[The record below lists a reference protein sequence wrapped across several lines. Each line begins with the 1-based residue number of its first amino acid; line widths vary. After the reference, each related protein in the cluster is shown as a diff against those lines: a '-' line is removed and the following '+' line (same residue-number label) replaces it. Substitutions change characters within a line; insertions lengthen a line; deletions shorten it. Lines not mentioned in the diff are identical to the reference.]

1 LSPSSLQII
10 TCAAITVSSISIVA
24 VHGLNFKNTSDH
36 ARSTWTDNGQLWLR
50 DFLPA
55 RLPKPARVMLFEYN
69 ASPAM
74 GAAAIN
80 MDDYTKNLL
89 QWLGI
94 RRKVC
99 SQLGQGDYEIYNLKH
114 SITKYNR
121 IWLIKLSEGSGTAT
135 YIYLSQPWWVS
146 SQRSR
151 CTA

>member
-1 LSPSSLQII
+1 MSLVTFLPPDH
-10 TCAAITVSSISIVA
+10 TCAVITVSFTSIVA

-36 ARSTWTDNGQLWLR
+36 ARSTWTDSGQLWLK

-74 GAAAIN
+74 GAAAIK
-80 MDDYTKNLL
+80 MDGYTKNLL

-99 SQLGQGDYEIYNLKH
+99 S
-114 SITKYNR
+114 
-121 IWLIKLSEGSGTAT
+121 
-135 YIYLSQPWWVS
+135 
-146 SQRSR
+146 
-151 CTA
+151 

>member
-1 LSPSSLQII
+1 MAGPGLHIIFDSAKQHSGPSHAPEIEYESCHLPLSDH
-10 TCAAITVSSISIVA
+10 TCAVITVSSISIVA

-36 ARSTWTDNGQLWLR
+36 ARSTWTDSGQLWLK

-74 GAAAIN
+74 GAAAIK

-99 SQLGQGDYEIYNLKH
+99 S
-114 SITKYNR
+114 
-121 IWLIKLSEGSGTAT
+121 
-135 YIYLSQPWWVS
+135 
-146 SQRSR
+146 
-151 CTA
+151 

>member
-1 LSPSSLQII
+1 MSLVTFLSPDH

-36 ARSTWTDNGQLWLR
+36 ARSTWTDNGQLWLK

-74 GAAAIN
+74 GAAAIKI
-80 MDDYTKNLL
+80 DDYTKNLL

-99 SQLGQGDYEIYNLKH
+99 S
-114 SITKYNR
+114 
-121 IWLIKLSEGSGTAT
+121 
-135 YIYLSQPWWVS
+135 
-146 SQRSR
+146 
-151 CTA
+151 